1 MTADNTLLIIPNSE
15 LCNTAII
22 NLAFPDIRGKGKI
35 NIGIAHG
42 SDVEM
47 VKKLMV
53 AIAGE
58 IPEILSEPQPEAYFV
73 SFGESA
79 LNLAL
84 FFWAADY
91 ARVYALTD
99 RLNTLILSRFKEND
113 IDIPYPT
120 RTVMLEKEN

>member
-1 MTADNTLLIIPNSE
+1 
-15 LCNTAII
+15 
-22 NLAFPDIRGKGKI
+22 
-35 NIGIAHG
+35 
-42 SDVEM
+42 
-47 VKKLMV
+47 KKLMV

-58 IPEILSEPQPEAYFV
+58 IPEILAEPQPEAYFV

-91 ARVYALTD
+91 TRVYALTD
-99 RLNTLILSRFKEND
+99 RLNTLILSRFKENN

-120 RTVMLEKEN
+120 RRLMLEKEN